1 MNKEKRYIVTVGFS
15 IEELDWRFCIHS
27 DNVLYLDNIKDISNY
42 KADILIINL
51 DDYLGDLYDELKELE
66 FYKEDNYHKHL
77 YKKYDLYEYDR
88 LNREKYKNY
97 KKVYLVSIDCLFEE
111 YNYKNNYSNIF
122 FVNDQTKLDLSI
134 SNRNDEI
141 SNIKNKN
148 INKLKEYVDNQKDY
162 FNSNDIMKKFNV
174 SNRWIKRYMKD
185 MNDIYNNIGYS
196 YSKRKW
202 YKVYKG

>member
-1 MNKEKRYIVTVGFS
+1 MAQNKKIISIGFS
-15 IEELDWRFCIHS
+15 GEELAWRFDIHS
-27 DNVLYLDNIKDISNY
+27 DNVLYLEDVNDISNY

-51 DDYLGDLYDELKELE
+51 DDCLSNLYDELKDRYL
-66 FYKEDNYHKHL
+66 YKEDNYHKHL
-77 YKKYDLYEYDR
+77 YRKYDLYEYDR
-88 LNREKYKNY
+88 LNRRKYENY
-97 KKVYLVSIDCLFEE
+97 KKVFLVSIDWLFEE
-111 YNYKNNYSNIF
+111 YKYKNNYSNIY
-122 FVNDQTKLDLSI
+122 FVNDQTKLDLSVG
-134 SNRNDEI
+134 NKEYKI

-148 INKLKEYVDNQKDY
+148 ICKLKEYIDKQKDY
-162 FNSNDIMKKFNV
+162 FNSKDIMKEFNV